1 MTVQEVIF
9 LLVNLQKKSAW
20 INIFV
25 LDLVLQGLF
34 FCLQMWKD
42 LADSKKAKRLSKEE
56 IKKQLLDS
64 MIIDVVVEFEN
75 LNKEAEKTQDP
86 ETVVEIIKWYED
98 IIETKNKG
106 IINIAYHQGQVFKRL
121 KQKEKFAKLVS
132 ELGIHETT
140 IIFKINVFKLRKKY
154 HKLLTFSIGI
164 RFFKD

>member
-1 MTVQEVIF
+1 
-9 LLVNLQKKSAW
+9 
-20 INIFV
+20 
-25 LDLVLQGLF
+25 
-34 FCLQMWKD
+34 MWKD

-106 IINIAYHQGQVFKRL
+106 IINIAYHQGQVFKRF
-121 KQKEKFAKLVS
+121 KEKEKFATLVS
-132 ELGIHETT
+132 
-140 IIFKINVFKLRKKY
+140 
-154 HKLLTFSIGI
+154 
-164 RFFKD
+164 